1 MFEAIIRMRKL
12 IKPYGSDELLAPF
25 TEIGVNLADVEQIP
39 KFLLNDSAI
48 ANVVM
53 LGSGYFNPLQG
64 FMNKT
69 EALSVCDEFRT
80 LNGLFW
86 PIPVLN
92 ITREMPD
99 FKIGEKVALLDSSQD
114 HNPCIA
120 IMNISDV
127 EFLSDQDLNYFCI
140 RIFGTNDC
148 NHPGV
153 NKFKKLGNYLVSGSI
168 EVSQLSTFP
177 MDHPDTFRTASQ
189 LREIITDLGW
199 RKIVA
204 FQTRNPMHRAHEE
217 VCRIACERINA
228 DGLIIHMLLGKLK
241 EGDIPA
247 KTRDECIRTMVASYF
262 HDLPVLISGYGFDM
276 LYAGPREAL
285 LHAIVRQNLG
295 ATHLII
301 GRDHA
306 GIGNF
311 YGEFEAQEI
320 FDEWHDVSELQ
331 IKIFKAD
338 HAAYSKKLEKVVML
352 NEVDNHKAVDF
363 VTLSGTKLRELLA
376 NGQRPPAEVVR
387 PEVAEILI
395 DFYKLNK

>member
-1 MFEAIIRMRKL
+1 MSKL

-25 TEIGVNLADVEQIP
+25 NEIGVNLADVEQIP
-39 KFLLNDSAI
+39 KFLLNDFAI

-69 EALSVCDEFRT
+69 EAISVCDELRT

-127 EFLSDQDLNYFCI
+127 EFLSDQDLNYFCM

-320 FDEWHDVSELQ
+320 FDKWHDVSELQ
-331 IKIFKAD
+331 IQIFKAD

-352 NEVDNHKAVDF
+352 NEVDNHQAVDF

-376 NGQRPPAEVVR
+376 NGQLPPAEVVR

>member
-1 MFEAIIRMRKL
+1 
-12 IKPYGSDELLAPF
+12 
-25 TEIGVNLADVEQIP
+25 
-39 KFLLNDSAI
+39 
-48 ANVVM
+48 
-53 LGSGYFNPLQG
+53 
-64 FMNKT
+64 
-69 EALSVCDEFRT
+69 
-80 LNGLFW
+80 
-86 PIPVLN
+86 
-92 ITREMPD
+92 
-99 FKIGEKVALLDSSQD
+99 
-114 HNPCIA
+114 
-120 IMNISDV
+120 
-127 EFLSDQDLNYFCI
+127 
-140 RIFGTNDC
+140 
-148 NHPGV
+148 
-153 NKFKKLGNYLVSGSI
+153 
-168 EVSQLSTFP
+168 
-177 MDHPDTFRTASQ
+177 
-189 LREIITDLGW
+189 
-199 RKIVA
+199 
-204 FQTRNPMHRAHEE
+204 MHRAHEE

-320 FDEWHDVSELQ
+320 FDKWHDVSELQ
-331 IKIFKAD
+331 IQIFKAD

-352 NEVDNHKAVDF
+352 NEVDNHQAVDF

-376 NGQRPPAEVVR
+376 NGQLPPAEVVGQR
-387 PEVAEILI
+387 
-395 DFYKLNK
+395 

>member
-1 MFEAIIRMRKL
+1 MSKL
-12 IKPYGSDELLAPF
+12 IKPYGSDQLLAPF
-25 TEIGVNLADVEQIP
+25 NEIGVNLADVEQIP

-376 NGQRPPAEVVR
+376 NGQLPPAEVVR

>member
-1 MFEAIIRMRKL
+1 MSKL
-12 IKPYGSDELLAPF
+12 IKPYGSDELLTPF
-25 TEIGVNLADVEQIP
+25 KEIGVNLADVEQMP

-69 EALSVCDEFRT
+69 EALSVCDELRT

-320 FDEWHDVSELQ
+320 FDKWHDVSELQ
-331 IKIFKAD
+331 IQIFKAD

-352 NEVDNHKAVDF
+352 NEVDNHQAVDF

-376 NGQRPPAEVVR
+376 NGQLPPAEVVR

>member
-1 MFEAIIRMRKL
+1 MSKL
-12 IKPYGSDELLAPF
+12 IKPYGSDELLSPF
-25 TEIGVNLADVEQIP
+25 NEIGVNLADVEQMP

-69 EALSVCDEFRT
+69 EAISVCDELRT

-127 EFLSDQDLNYFCI
+127 EFLSDQDLNYFCM

-331 IKIFKAD
+331 IQIFKAD

-352 NEVDNHKAVDF
+352 NEVDNHQAVDF

-376 NGQRPPAEVVR
+376 NGQLPPAEVVR

>member
-1 MFEAIIRMRKL
+1 MSKL

-25 TEIGVNLADVEQIP
+25 NEIGVNLADVEQMP

-69 EALSVCDEFRT
+69 EALSVCDELRT

-127 EFLSDQDLNYFCI
+127 EFLSDQDLNYFCM

-320 FDEWHDVSELQ
+320 FDKWHDVSELQ
-331 IKIFKAD
+331 IQIFKAD

-352 NEVDNHKAVDF
+352 NEVDNHQAVDF

-376 NGQRPPAEVVR
+376 NGQLPPAEVVR

>member
-1 MFEAIIRMRKL
+1 MSKL

-25 TEIGVNLADVEQIP
+25 NETGVNLADVEQIP

-69 EALSVCDEFRT
+69 EALSVCDEFCT

-376 NGQRPPAEVVR
+376 NGQLPPAEVVR

>member
-1 MFEAIIRMRKL
+1 MSKL
-12 IKPYGSDELLAPF
+12 IKPYGSDELLTPF
-25 TEIGVNLADVEQIP
+25 NEIGVNLADVEQIP

-127 EFLSDQDLNYFCI
+127 EFLSDQDLNYFCM

-320 FDEWHDVSELQ
+320 FDEWHDVSELKIQ
-331 IKIFKAD
+331 IFKAD

-352 NEVDNHKAVDF
+352 NEVDNHQAVDF

-376 NGQRPPAEVVR
+376 NGQLPPAEVVR

>member
-1 MFEAIIRMRKL
+1 MSKL
-12 IKPYGSDELLAPF
+12 IKPYGSDQLLAPF
-25 TEIGVNLADVEQIP
+25 NEIGVNLADVEQIP

-69 EALSVCDEFRT
+69 EALSVCDELRT

-127 EFLSDQDLNYFCI
+127 EFLSDQDLNYFCM

-320 FDEWHDVSELQ
+320 FDKWHDVSELQ
-331 IKIFKAD
+331 IQIFKAD

-352 NEVDNHKAVDF
+352 NEVDNHQAVDF

-376 NGQRPPAEVVR
+376 NGQLPPAEVVR

>member
-1 MFEAIIRMRKL
+1 MSKL
-12 IKPYGSDELLAPF
+12 IKPYGSDELLTPF
-25 TEIGVNLADVEQIP
+25 KEIGVNLADVEQMP

-69 EALSVCDEFRT
+69 EAISVCDELRT

-320 FDEWHDVSELQ
+320 FDKWHDVSELQ
-331 IKIFKAD
+331 IQIFKAD

-352 NEVDNHKAVDF
+352 NEVDNHQAVDF

-376 NGQRPPAEVVR
+376 NGQLPPAEVVR

>member
-1 MFEAIIRMRKL
+1 MSKL
-12 IKPYGSDELLAPF
+12 IKPYGSDQLLAPF
-25 TEIGVNLADVEQIP
+25 NEIGVNLADVEQIP

-69 EALSVCDEFRT
+69 EALSVCDELRT

-331 IKIFKAD
+331 IQIFKAD

-352 NEVDNHKAVDF
+352 NEVDNHQAVDF

-376 NGQRPPAEVVR
+376 NGQLPPAEVVR

>member
-1 MFEAIIRMRKL
+1 MSKL
-12 IKPYGSDELLAPF
+12 IKPYGSNELLTPF
-25 TEIGVNLADVEQIP
+25 KEIGVNLADVEQMP

-69 EALSVCDEFRT
+69 EAISVCDELRT

-352 NEVDNHKAVDF
+352 NEVDNHQAVDF

>member
-1 MFEAIIRMRKL
+1 MSKL
-12 IKPYGSDELLAPF
+12 IKPYGSNELLTPF
-25 TEIGVNLADVEQIP
+25 KEIGVNLADVEQMP

-69 EALSVCDEFRT
+69 EAISVCDELRT

-127 EFLSDQDLNYFCI
+127 EFLSDQDLNYFCM

-331 IKIFKAD
+331 IQIFKAD

-376 NGQRPPAEVVR
+376 NGQLPPAEVVR

>member
-1 MFEAIIRMRKL
+1 MSKL
-12 IKPYGSDELLAPF
+12 IKPYGSDELLTPF
-25 TEIGVNLADVEQIP
+25 NEIGVNLADVEQMP

-69 EALSVCDEFRT
+69 EALSVCDELRT

-127 EFLSDQDLNYFCI
+127 EFLSDQDLNYFCM

-331 IKIFKAD
+331 IQIFKAD

-376 NGQRPPAEVVR
+376 NGQLPPAEVVR

>member
-1 MFEAIIRMRKL
+1 MSKL
-12 IKPYGSDELLAPF
+12 IKPYGSDELLTPF
-25 TEIGVNLADVEQIP
+25 NEIGVNLADVEQIP

-69 EALSVCDEFRT
+69 EALSVCDELRT

-376 NGQRPPAEVVR
+376 NGQLPPAEVVR

>member
-1 MFEAIIRMRKL
+1 MSKL
-12 IKPYGSDELLAPF
+12 IKPYGSDELLTPF
-25 TEIGVNLADVEQIP
+25 KEIGVNLADVEQMP

-127 EFLSDQDLNYFCI
+127 EFLSDQDLNYFCM

-320 FDEWHDVSELQ
+320 FDKWHDVSELQ
-331 IKIFKAD
+331 IQIFKAD

-352 NEVDNHKAVDF
+352 NEVDNHQAVDF

-376 NGQRPPAEVVR
+376 NGQLPPAEVVR

>member
-1 MFEAIIRMRKL
+1 MSKL
-12 IKPYGSDELLAPF
+12 IKPYGSDQLLAPF
-25 TEIGVNLADVEQIP
+25 NEIGVNLADVEQIP

-352 NEVDNHKAVDF
+352 NEVDNHQAVDF

-376 NGQRPPAEVVR
+376 NGQLPPAEVVR

>member
-1 MFEAIIRMRKL
+1 MSKL

-25 TEIGVNLADVEQIP
+25 NETGVNLADVEQIP

-320 FDEWHDVSELQ
+320 FDKWHDVSELQ
-331 IKIFKAD
+331 IQIFKAD

-376 NGQRPPAEVVR
+376 NGQLPPAEVVR

-395 DFYKLNK
+395 DFYNLNK

>member
-1 MFEAIIRMRKL
+1 MSKL

-25 TEIGVNLADVEQIP
+25 NEIGVNLADVEQMP

-331 IKIFKAD
+331 IQIFKAD

-352 NEVDNHKAVDF
+352 NEVDNHQAVDF

-387 PEVAEILI
+387 PEVTEILI

>member
-1 MFEAIIRMRKL
+1 MSKL
-12 IKPYGSDELLAPF
+12 IKPYGSDELLTPF
-25 TEIGVNLADVEQIP
+25 KEIGVNLADVEQMP

-69 EALSVCDEFRT
+69 EAISVCDELRT

-331 IKIFKAD
+331 IQIFKAD

-352 NEVDNHKAVDF
+352 NEVDNHQAVDF

-376 NGQRPPAEVVR
+376 NGQLPPAEVVR

>member
-1 MFEAIIRMRKL
+1 MSKL
-12 IKPYGSDELLAPF
+12 IKPYGSNELLTPF
-25 TEIGVNLADVEQIP
+25 KEIGVNLADVEQMP
-39 KFLLNDSAI
+39 KFLLNDSAV

-127 EFLSDQDLNYFCI
+127 EFLSDQDLNYFCM

-376 NGQRPPAEVVR
+376 NGQLPPAEVVR

>member
-1 MFEAIIRMRKL
+1 MSKL
-12 IKPYGSDELLAPF
+12 IKPYGSDELLTPF
-25 TEIGVNLADVEQIP
+25 NEIGVNLADVEQMP

-64 FMNKT
+64 FMNKA
-69 EALSVCDEFRT
+69 EALSVCDELRT

-120 IMNISDV
+120 IMNISNV
-127 EFLSDQDLNYFCI
+127 EFLSDQDLNYFCM

-320 FDEWHDVSELQ
+320 FDEWHDVSELKIQ
-331 IKIFKAD
+331 IFKAD

-352 NEVDNHKAVDF
+352 NEVDNHQAVDF

-376 NGQRPPAEVVR
+376 NGQLPPAEVVR

>member
-1 MFEAIIRMRKL
+1 MSKL
-12 IKPYGSDELLAPF
+12 IKPYGSDELLTPF
-25 TEIGVNLADVEQIP
+25 NEIGVNLADVEQIP

-320 FDEWHDVSELQ
+320 FDKWHDVSELQ
-331 IKIFKAD
+331 IQIFKAD

-376 NGQRPPAEVVR
+376 NGQLPPAEVVR

>member
-1 MFEAIIRMRKL
+1 MSKL

-25 TEIGVNLADVEQIP
+25 NEIGVNLADVEQMP

-99 FKIGEKVALLDSSQD
+99 FKIGEKVALLDSSQY

-127 EFLSDQDLNYFCI
+127 EFLSDQDLNYFCM

-177 MDHPDTFRTASQ
+177 MGHPDTFRTASQ

-320 FDEWHDVSELQ
+320 FDKWHDVSELQ
-331 IKIFKAD
+331 IQIFKAD

-376 NGQRPPAEVVR
+376 NSQLPPAEVVR

>member
-1 MFEAIIRMRKL
+1 MSKL
-12 IKPYGSDELLAPF
+12 IKPYGSDELLTPF
-25 TEIGVNLADVEQIP
+25 NEIGVNLADVEQMP

-127 EFLSDQDLNYFCI
+127 EFLSDQDLNYFCM

-153 NKFKKLGNYLVSGSI
+153 NKFKKLGKYLVSGSI

-352 NEVDNHKAVDF
+352 NEVYNHKAVDF

-376 NGQRPPAEVVR
+376 NGQLPPAEVVR

>member
-1 MFEAIIRMRKL
+1 MALMSYL
-12 IKPYGSDELLAPF
+12 HPF
-25 TEIGVNLADVEQIP
+25 NEIGVNLADVEQMP

-69 EALSVCDEFRT
+69 EALSVCDELRT

-331 IKIFKAD
+331 IQIFKAD

-352 NEVDNHKAVDF
+352 NEVDNHQAVDF

-376 NGQRPPAEVVR
+376 NGQLPPAEVVR

>member
-1 MFEAIIRMRKL
+1 MSKL
-12 IKPYGSDELLAPF
+12 IKPYGSDELLASF
-25 TEIGVNLADVEQIP
+25 NEIGVNLADVEQIP

-376 NGQRPPAEVVR
+376 NGQLPPAEVVR

>member
-1 MFEAIIRMRKL
+1 MSKL
-12 IKPYGSDELLAPF
+12 IKPYGSDELLTPF
-25 TEIGVNLADVEQIP
+25 NEIGVNLADVEQMP

-69 EALSVCDEFRT
+69 EALSVCDELRT

-114 HNPCIA
+114 HDPCIA

-127 EFLSDQDLNYFCI
+127 EFLSDQDLDYFCM

-189 LREIITDLGW
+189 LRKIITDLGW
-199 RKIVA
+199 HKIVA

-331 IKIFKAD
+331 IQIFKAD

-352 NEVDNHKAVDF
+352 NEVDNHQAVDF

-376 NGQRPPAEVVR
+376 NGQLPPAEVVR

>member
-1 MFEAIIRMRKL
+1 MSKL

-25 TEIGVNLADVEQIP
+25 NETGVNLADVEQIP

-69 EALSVCDEFRT
+69 EALSVCDELRT

-127 EFLSDQDLNYFCI
+127 EFLSDQDLNYFCM

-247 KTRDECIRTMVASYF
+247 KTRDECIRKMVASYF

-320 FDEWHDVSELQ
+320 FDKWHDVSELQ
-331 IKIFKAD
+331 IQIFKAD

-352 NEVDNHKAVDF
+352 NEVDNHQAVDF

-376 NGQRPPAEVVR
+376 NGQLPPAEVVR

>member
-1 MFEAIIRMRKL
+1 
-12 IKPYGSDELLAPF
+12 
-25 TEIGVNLADVEQIP
+25 
-39 KFLLNDSAI
+39 
-48 ANVVM
+48 M

-69 EALSVCDEFRT
+69 EALSVCDELRT

-99 FKIGEKVALLDSSQD
+99 FKIGEKVALLDSSQY

-127 EFLSDQDLNYFCI
+127 EFLSDQDLNYFCMT
-140 RIFGTNDC
+140 IFGTNDC

-352 NEVDNHKAVDF
+352 NEVDNHQAVDF

-376 NGQRPPAEVVR
+376 NGQLPPAEVVR

>member
-1 MFEAIIRMRKL
+1 MSKL
-12 IKPYGSDELLAPF
+12 IKPYGSDQLLAPF
-25 TEIGVNLADVEQIP
+25 NEMGVNLADVEQIP

-204 FQTRNPMHRAHEE
+204 FQTRKPMHRAHEE

-352 NEVDNHKAVDF
+352 NEVDNHEAVDF

-376 NGQRPPAEVVR
+376 NGQLPPAEVVR

>member
-1 MFEAIIRMRKL
+1 MSKL
-12 IKPYGSDELLAPF
+12 IKPYGSNELLTPF
-25 TEIGVNLADVEQIP
+25 KEIGVNLADVEQMP

-276 LYAGPREAL
+276 LDAGPREAL

-331 IKIFKAD
+331 IQIFKAD

-352 NEVDNHKAVDF
+352 NEVDNHQVVDF

-376 NGQRPPAEVVR
+376 NGQLPPAEVVR

>member
-1 MFEAIIRMRKL
+1 MSKL
-12 IKPYGSDELLAPF
+12 IKPYGSNELFTPF
-25 TEIGVNLADVEQIP
+25 KEISVNLADVEQMP

-69 EALSVCDEFRT
+69 EAISVCDELRT

-127 EFLSDQDLNYFCI
+127 EFLSDQDLNYFCM

-320 FDEWHDVSELQ
+320 FDKWHDVSELQ
-331 IKIFKAD
+331 IQIFKAD

-352 NEVDNHKAVDF
+352 NEVDNHQAVDF

-376 NGQRPPAEVVR
+376 NGQLPPAEVVR

>member
-1 MFEAIIRMRKL
+1 MSKL
-12 IKPYGSDELLAPF
+12 IKPYGSNELLTPF
-25 TEIGVNLADVEQIP
+25 KEIGVNLADVEQMP

-69 EALSVCDEFRT
+69 EALSVCDELRT

-199 RKIVA
+199 CKIVA

-320 FDEWHDVSELQ
+320 FDKWHDVSELQ
-331 IKIFKAD
+331 IQIFKAD

-352 NEVDNHKAVDF
+352 NEVDNHQAVDF

-376 NGQRPPAEVVR
+376 NGQLPPAEVVR

>member
-1 MFEAIIRMRKL
+1 MSKL
-12 IKPYGSDELLAPF
+12 IKPYGSDELLTPF
-25 TEIGVNLADVEQIP
+25 KEIGVNLADVEQMP

-69 EALSVCDEFRT
+69 EALSVCDELRT

-331 IKIFKAD
+331 IQIFKAD

-363 VTLSGTKLRELLA
+363 VTLSGTKLRELMA
-376 NGQRPPAEVVR
+376 NGQLPPAEVVR

>member
-1 MFEAIIRMRKL
+1 MSKL
-12 IKPYGSDELLAPF
+12 IKPYGSDQLLAPF
-25 TEIGVNLADVEQIP
+25 NEIGVNLADVEQIP

-127 EFLSDQDLNYFCI
+127 EFLSDQDLNYFCM

-331 IKIFKAD
+331 IQIFKAD

-352 NEVDNHKAVDF
+352 NEVDNHQAVDF

-376 NGQRPPAEVVR
+376 NGQLPPAEVVR

>member
-1 MFEAIIRMRKL
+1 MSKL

-25 TEIGVNLADVEQIP
+25 NEIGVNLADVEQIP

-69 EALSVCDEFRT
+69 EALSVCDELRT

-320 FDEWHDVSELQ
+320 FDKWHDVSELQ
-331 IKIFKAD
+331 IQIFKAD

-352 NEVDNHKAVDF
+352 NEVDNHQAVDF

-376 NGQRPPAEVVR
+376 NGQLPPAEVVR

>member
-1 MFEAIIRMRKL
+1 MSKL
-12 IKPYGSDELLAPF
+12 IKPYGSDQLLAPF
-25 TEIGVNLADVEQIP
+25 NEIGGNLADVEQIP

-352 NEVDNHKAVDF
+352 SEVDNHKAVDF

-376 NGQRPPAEVVR
+376 NGQLPPAEVVR

>member
-1 MFEAIIRMRKL
+1 MSKL
-12 IKPYGSDELLAPF
+12 IKPYGSDELLTPF
-25 TEIGVNLADVEQIP
+25 KEIGVNLADVEQMP

-69 EALSVCDEFRT
+69 EALSVCDELRT

-99 FKIGEKVALLDSSQD
+99 FKMGEKVALLDSTQD

-127 EFLSDQDLNYFCI
+127 EFLSDQDLNYFCM

-247 KTRDECIRTMVASYF
+247 KTRDECIRTMVVSYF

-376 NGQRPPAEVVR
+376 NGQLPPAEVVR

>member
-1 MFEAIIRMRKL
+1 MSKL
-12 IKPYGSDELLAPF
+12 IKPYGSDELLTPF
-25 TEIGVNLADVEQIP
+25 NEIGMNLADVEQIP

-140 RIFGTNDC
+140 RIFGTDDC

-376 NGQRPPAEVVR
+376 NGQLPPAEVVR